1 MYLFPMITA
10 GTFRFIYN
18 LYARAYRHYR
28 RIFAAREA
36 LWSFFYFSFTCPRV
50 ASPSML
56 VKSNAD
62 AVGERQLPTLGWIN
76 KSKYH

>member
-18 LYARAYRHYR
+18 LYARVYRHYR

-36 LWSFFYFSFTCPRV
+36 LWSFFLFFIHLPEGRIAV
-50 ASPSML
+50 
-56 VKSNAD
+56 D
-62 AVGERQLPTLGWIN
+62 AGQE
-76 KSKYH
+76 

>member
-28 RIFAAREA
+28 RIFAAPV
-36 LWSFFYFSFTCPRV
+36 LFLFSIHLPDSRIAV
-50 ASPSML
+50 
-56 VKSNAD
+56 D
-62 AVGERQLPTLGWIN
+62 AGQ
-76 KSKYH
+76 K